1 MLVEGKLPIQLGSV
15 IWETHLL
22 NKNAKQE
29 QNGLTSKSFTKN
41 FIRKDLGYLRVFPA
55 VKELLS
61 GPHNA

>member
-41 FIRKDLGYLRVFPA
+41 FIKKDLGYLRVFSA